1 MAFRGNSITIFDLDD
16 TLVVT
21 GAKIE
26 VRDSLTG
33 EVLHLTPQ
41 EFNDYEH
48 QPHHE
53 INYDQFE
60 DPEILRA
67 GQLVDRL
74 LHVLKDTYE
83 NETAVGIITAR
94 NKGDMIRD
102 FFLENGIDIHPKFV
116 IAVNDPVEGFTG
128 TVAQK
133 KQQAFRRLYE
143 MGYTKFR
150 FFDDDIR
157 NLNLAKALEQELP
170 IEVEINHVSENHSWK
185 VPADSFDQEQDY
197 NVQPTPINYQM
208 GGVPTHWVTS
218 QPYSRW
224 DLKTNPWADRYG
236 MNPKSKPVKSFDE
249 FFAKDSS
256 DHTKHKPGEKHSL
269 INSGLIN
276 NKKSQSNEN

>member
-1 MAFRGNSITIFDLDD
+1 MAFKGNSITIFDLDD

-21 GAKIE
+21 NARIE

-33 EVLHLTPQ
+33 EVFHLTPQ

-53 INYDQFE
+53 INYGQFE
-60 DPEILRA
+60 DPEILKA
-67 GQLVDRL
+67 GKLIDRIL
-74 LHVLKDTYE
+74 SILKSTYE

-94 NKGDMIRD
+94 NRGDMIRE

-116 IAVNDPVEGFTG
+116 IAVNDPAEGFNG
-128 TVAQK
+128 SVAQK

-157 NLNLAKALEQELP
+157 NLTLAKELESELP
-170 IEVEINHVSENHSWK
+170 ISVDIHHVTEEESWA
-185 VPADSFDQEQDY
+185 VPASSFSQETDY
-197 NVQPTPINYQM
+197 NAQPMPIGYQM
-208 GGVPTHWVTS
+208 GGIPTHWTTS

-249 FFAKDSS
+249 FFAKDSA
-256 DHTKHKPGEKHSL
+256 DHTKVKSDDGLSL

-276 NKKSQSNEN
+276 NKKRKSNEE